1 MPPPSTTKTIP
12 SPPSG
17 STTSSET
24 ASSLPGESTP
34 AVSPTSPQLMLLDL
48 DSGTSSQ
55 ASAAGPTLRDLP
67 ESPMMPTSGPE
78 AAPANRSPT
87 RARGAE
93 HATLDIFGQHGSH
106 SSESVALQRSLESKL
121 RVAMASLGST
131 LFDLTWND
139 AVTPSGHRICAR
151 RASARRT
158 SASDST
164 SWPTPVKEDA
174 RSSARPG
181 YMITGNQ
188 GTTLLDAA
196 RLASWPTTSA
206 TVWKGASQPG
216 QRRGQ
221 LSDPAIA
228 PAPWATPIVRDS
240 RGPKSGKNAEGSVG
254 LSQQSKL
261 AGWATPVAT
270 EISNT
275 LESYRAMKANMTSGA
290 RTAITHSSLQA
301 QLVASGPT
309 PNGSPASTGSRGQLN
324 PDLSRWLMGFPAE
337 WGSCAA
343 TETRSS
349 PKSPPSSSKPRKKRG
364 EI

>member
-1 MPPPSTTKTIP
+1 M
-12 SPPSG
+12 
-17 STTSSET
+17 
-24 ASSLPGESTP
+24 
-34 AVSPTSPQLMLLDL
+34 
-48 DSGTSSQ
+48 
-55 ASAAGPTLRDLP
+55 
-67 ESPMMPTSGPE
+67 
-78 AAPANRSPT
+78 
-87 RARGAE
+87 
-93 HATLDIFGQHGSH
+93 
-106 SSESVALQRSLESKL
+106 
-121 RVAMASLGST
+121 
-131 LFDLTWND
+131 
-139 AVTPSGHRICAR
+139 
-151 RASARRT
+151 
-158 SASDST
+158 
-164 SWPTPVKEDA
+164 KEDA
-174 RSSARPG
+174 RSSARHG

-206 TVWKGASQPG
+206 TDWKSQPG
-216 QRRGQ
+216 QRWGQ

-261 AGWATPVAT
+261 AGWATPVST
-270 EISNT
+270 ELGNT
-275 LESYRAMKANMTSGA
+275 MESYRAMKANMTSGA
-290 RTAITHSSLQA
+290 RTAITHPSLQA

-349 PKSPPSSSKPRKKRG
+349 RKSPPSSSKSRKKRG